1 MSANESLAQLS
12 NGMVYASMVVY
23 AGSFIGFAASFAG
36 GRGQQEDDVA
46 TATESG
52 RSSARAVDVT
62 SAAIAQSGA
71 SSGGTAT
78 LTKTQDDDVEPLPPG
93 RRAGNIAMSLM
104 WLATAFL
111 LAGVVARGLS
121 AGRVPWGNMYEF
133 SLSAALATAVVFLAI
148 STRRNLRWLG
158 VFVVGAILLT
168 LGAAVTILYTESAQ
182 LVPALKSVWLVIHV
196 LAAII
201 CGGAFTVG
209 AAVTALY
216 LVRDRA
222 EKKADGT
229 AVTGWLS
236 SRVPS
241 AKRLDT
247 MAYRINAF
255 VFPLWTFAVI
265 AGAIWAENAWGR
277 YWGWDP
283 KETWAFIT
291 WVIYAG
297 YLHARATAGW
307 RGRKAAV
314 ICLVGYVAFLI
325 NYFGVNFYAS
335 GLHSYAGVS

>member
-1 MSANESLAQLS
+1 MSVNESLAQFS
-12 NGMVYASMVVY
+12 NGMVYTSMVVY
-23 AGSFIGFAASFAG
+23 TGSLVAFAASFAA
-36 GRGQQEDDVA
+36 GRGQQEDEASGTALGSQSA
-46 TATESG
+46 TSNARSMGAGDSDAT
-52 RSSARAVDVT
+52 
-62 SAAIAQSGA
+62 
-71 SSGGTAT
+71 SGGTAT
-78 LTKTQDDDVEPLPPG
+78 LTKMPEDELAPLPPG

-104 WLATAFL
+104 WLATGFL
-111 LAGVVARGLS
+111 LVGEIARGLS

-133 SLSAALATAVVFLAI
+133 SLSAALATSAVFLAL
-148 STRRNLRWLG
+148 STRRDLRWLG
-158 VFVVGAILLT
+158 VFIVGAILLT
-168 LGAAVTILYTESAQ
+168 LGAAVTILYTESSQ

-201 CGGAFTVG
+201 SGGAFTIG

-222 EKKADGT
+222 EVKAEGGQ
-229 AVTGWLS
+229 VTGWLS
-236 SRVPS
+236 SRIPS
-241 AKRLDT
+241 AQRLDT
-247 MAYRINAF
+247 MAYRVNAF

-265 AGAIWAENAWGR
+265 AGAIWAESAWGR

-297 YLHARATAGW
+297 YLHARATVGW

-325 NYFGVNFYAS
+325 NYFGVNFFAS
-335 GLHSYAGVS
+335 GLHSYAGVN